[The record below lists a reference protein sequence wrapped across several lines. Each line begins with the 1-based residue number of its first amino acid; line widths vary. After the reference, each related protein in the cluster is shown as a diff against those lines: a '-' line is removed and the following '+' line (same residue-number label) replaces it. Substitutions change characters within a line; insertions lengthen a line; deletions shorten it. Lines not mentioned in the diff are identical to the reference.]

1 MNEQQILE
9 ELLGL
14 LEANDVIIRSEALS
28 GTGGGLCTI
37 RGRPVFFVDTQAPS
51 ADMAAICAEAVA
63 RAVDTEKVYIKPE
76 VRQFI
81 EKHSNKKG
89 QW

>member
-14 LEANDVIIRSEALS
+14 LAANDVIVRTEPLG

-37 RGRPVFFVDTQAPS
+37 RGQTIFFVDTQAPS

-63 RAVDTEKVYIKPE
+63 RAVDTEKIYIKPE

-81 EKHSNKKG
+81 EKHTNRQG
-89 QW
+89 R